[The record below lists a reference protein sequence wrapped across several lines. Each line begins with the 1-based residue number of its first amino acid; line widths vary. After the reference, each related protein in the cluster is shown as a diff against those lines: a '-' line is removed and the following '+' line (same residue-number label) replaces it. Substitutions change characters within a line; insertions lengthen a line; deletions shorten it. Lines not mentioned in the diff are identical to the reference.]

1 MANARRRF
9 EVVLADHGEGV
20 CLASLPLLVEEIAA
34 EQGAGD
40 ARADG
45 GDRHAVARPRRA
57 AYLR

>member
-40 ARADG
+40 AELTAAIVTQLRGRAG
-45 GDRHAVARPRRA
+45 LHT
-57 AYLR
+57 